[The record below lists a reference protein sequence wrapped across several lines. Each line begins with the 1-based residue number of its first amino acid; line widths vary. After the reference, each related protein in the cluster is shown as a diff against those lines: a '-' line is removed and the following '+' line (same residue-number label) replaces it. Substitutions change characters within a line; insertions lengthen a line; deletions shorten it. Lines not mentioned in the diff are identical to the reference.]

1 MRNKFKIPR
10 FKMMKFLGI
19 TILFTALIGI
29 AACSELNLDGSEGEG
44 TINFHIANSSASVQ
58 ESVSRKANS
67 PIEDLQEVNIDI
79 HELRIRYS
87 PVRIDTVSAD
97 SVIVEKDENGKS
109 EWLSVPITPVKIN
122 LLDVSNADT
131 LLSSTDLPAGYY
143 SEIRLILGD
152 DNDVVDQIGDVHP
165 LMTPSG
171 QQSGYKIK
179 FYSRLHSGEEFD
191 LTINFDVQKSIKV
204 TGNNRYILHPV
215 LNAEKGR
222 NHITD

>member
-1 MRNKFKIPR
+1 MRNQFKIPN
-10 FKMMKFLGI
+10 FGI
-19 TILFTALIGI
+19 IKLSGLLILFTALIGFT
-29 AACSELNLDGSEGEG
+29 ACNELNLDGSEGEG
-44 TINFHIANSSASVQ
+44 TINFHLMNSSSDVQ
-58 ESVSRKANS
+58 ESASRKANN
-67 PIEDLQEVNIDI
+67 PIEGLQEINIEI

-97 SVIVEKDENGKS
+97 SVVVEEDEDGKS

-131 LLSSTDLPAGYY
+131 LLSSADLPAGYY

-152 DNDVVDQIGDVHP
+152 DNDVVDENGDVHA
-165 LMTPSG
+165 LTTPSG

-191 LTINFDVQKSIKV
+191 LTINFDAQESINI
-204 TGNNRYILHPV
+204 TGNNRYMLHPV
-215 LNAEKGR
+215 LNAKKGR
-222 NHITD
+222 NNIMD

>member
-1 MRNKFKIPR
+1 MSNQIKIPH
-10 FKMMKFLGI
+10 FGI
-19 TILFTALIGI
+19 IKLSGLLLLFTALIGFT
-29 AACSELNLDGSEGEG
+29 ACNELNLDGSEGEG
-44 TINFHIANSSASVQ
+44 TINFHLMNSSADVQ
-58 ESVSRKANS
+58 ESVSRKANN
-67 PIEDLQEVNIDI
+67 PIEELQEINIEI

-97 SVIVEKDENGKS
+97 SVVVEKDEDGKS

-131 LLSSTDLPAGYY
+131 LLSSADLPAGYY

-152 DNDVVDQIGDVHP
+152 DNDVVDQNGDAHP

-191 LTINFDVQKSIKV
+191 LAINFDAQESINI
-204 TGNNRYILHPV
+204 TGNNRYMLHPV
-215 LNAEKGR
+215 LNAKKGR
-222 NHITD
+222 NNNMD